1 MKRFEKTKSIYN
13 RKDVPLLIFLI
24 FFTLA
29 LILSLKIKAQKY
41 QLAIFT
47 GVSNYQGDLKP
58 DVFTFA
64 QAQPSFHITG
74 KIALNNHFLI
84 RAGYAYG
91 SIYADDRY
99 NRDYLQPRNLNFRTN
114 IHELHAGIEFNV
126 FDLEI
131 KRITPYIYLGAG
143 VYRYNPYTY
152 ENNKKVYLQPLGTEG
167 QGLSE
172 YPDRKFYSLTQLC
185 IPIGYGIK
193 YKINCNLA
201 MSMEFSQRKLFTDY
215 FDDLSKSYADPNL
228 IAAARGPQAAKYS
241 WRGGEIPGGNPTAP
255 VGTVRGNPR
264 ENDWYY
270 FVGATVHI
278 NMIDCQTEEFI
289 LKPFLKKLG
298 IGTGKRRIIT
308 SCPRRVN

>member
-1 MKRFEKTKSIYN
+1 MKRLEKTKSIYN

-91 SIYADDRY
+91 NIYADDRY

-201 MSMEFSQRKLFTDY
+201 MSVEFSQRKLFTDY